1 MSKTNKKE
9 EPNQEKVMTR
19 YDRKMEERRKQA
31 EKDRRDN
38 LISKIV
44 AIAVAVVLIGSI
56 VISVGISVNNKRKAI
71 SGVFMKVGEHK
82 VTSLEYDYYY
92 NIMLTNYM
100 NTYSA
105 FLPYMGLDTTQDLD
119 AQAYDENRTWGDIF
133 DEMAVEQI
141 KETKALAD
149 DAEAAGFV
157 HETADEEY
165 KEYLEG
171 FKSQAQTAGV
181 ALSEYYKSCFGDYA
195 TEARIEPFIRETLYV
210 GAYTQKLLEDNK
222 PTDEEITAK
231 YEENKNNYDSVTYGL
246 YTFSADV
253 TDESTE
259 EEITAAMEA
268 AKAKAEE
275 MKAARLA
282 GEDFQALCDKYDAKN
297 QEASEEEAED
307 EEDAEETSANK
318 NIIENAGYNAI
329 ASSYADWMFD
339 EARQANDIEIVEDES
354 GHKYYVVEFM
364 ERVKPDT
371 TDDRIS
377 SEIASERV
385 NEYTESL
392 TEKYVVED
400 VAGELVYLTKPA
412 AAEEDSAESEEAAES
427 ETEESEEAV
436 GNDAAEIDESAEDT
450 TNSAE

>member
-9 EPNQEKVMTR
+9 EPNQEKVITR

-31 EKDRRDN
+31 EKDKRDN

-105 FLPYMGLDTTQDLD
+105 FLPYMGLDTTQDFD

-149 DAEAAGFV
+149 DAQAAGFV

-171 FKSQAQTAGV
+171 FESQAQTAGV
-181 ALSEYYKSCFGDYA
+181 TLSEYYKSCFGDYA
-195 TEARIEPFIRETLYV
+195 TEARIEPFIRETLYA

-222 PTDEEITAK
+222 PTEEEITAR
-231 YEENKNNYDSVTYGL
+231 YEENKNNYDTVTYGL

-259 EEITAAMEA
+259 EEIAAAMEEM
-268 AKAKAEE
+268 KAKAEE

-282 GEDFQALCDKYDAKN
+282 GEDFQALCDKYDAEN
-297 QEASEEEAED
+297 QEASGEEAAD
-307 EEDAEETSANK
+307 EEDAEETAANK
-318 NIIENAGYNAI
+318 NIIENAGYSAI
-329 ASSYADWMFD
+329 SSSYADWMFD
-339 EARQANDIEIVEDES
+339 EARQANDIEIIEDES

-371 TDDRIS
+371 TEERIS

-385 NEYTESL
+385 SEYTDAL
-392 TEKYVVED
+392 TEKYVIED
-400 VAGELVYLTKPA
+400 VAGELVYLTKPQTT
-412 AAEEDSAESEEAAES
+412 EEDSAESEETAES
-427 ETEESEEAV
+427 ETTESEDAV
-436 GNDAAEIDESAEDT
+436 ENESTENDESAEDT
-450 TNSAE
+450 ADSAE

>member
-9 EPNQEKVMTR
+9 EPNQEKVITR

-31 EKDRRDN
+31 EKDKRDN

-71 SGVFMKVGEHK
+71 SGVFMKVGEHE

-105 FLPYMGLDTTQDLD
+105 FLPYMGLDTTQDFD

-149 DAEAAGFV
+149 DAQAAGFV

-171 FKSQAQTAGV
+171 FESQAQTAGV
-181 ALSEYYKSCFGDYA
+181 TLSEYYKSCFGDYA

-222 PTDEEITAK
+222 PTEEEITAR
-231 YEENKNNYDSVTYGL
+231 YEENKNNYDTVTYGL

-259 EEITAAMEA
+259 EEIAAAMEEM
-268 AKAKAEE
+268 KAKAEE

-282 GEDFQALCDKYDAKN
+282 GEDFQALCDKYDAEN
-297 QEASEEEAED
+297 QEASGEEAAD
-307 EEDAEETSANK
+307 EEDAEETAANK
-318 NIIENAGYNAI
+318 NIIENAGYSAI
-329 ASSYADWMFD
+329 SSSYADWMFD
-339 EARQANDIEIVEDES
+339 EARQANDIEIIEDES

-371 TDDRIS
+371 TEERIS

-385 NEYTESL
+385 SEYTDAL
-392 TEKYVVED
+392 TEKYVIED
-400 VAGELVYLTKPA
+400 VAGELVYLTKPQTT
-412 AAEEDSAESEEAAES
+412 EEDSAESEETVES
-427 ETEESEEAV
+427 ETTESEDAVENESTEKEES
-436 GNDAAEIDESAEDT
+436 AADTADSAE
-450 TNSAE
+450 

>member
-9 EPNQEKVMTR
+9 EPKQEKVMTR

-31 EKDRRDN
+31 EKDKRDN

-82 VTSLEYDYYY
+82 VTALEYDYYY

-105 FLPYMGLDTTQDLD
+105 FLPYMGLDTTKDFD
-119 AQAYDENRTWGDIF
+119 TQAYDENRTWGDIF

-141 KETKALAD
+141 RETKALAD
-149 DAEAAGFV
+149 DAKAAGFV
-157 HETADEEY
+157 HENADEEY

-171 FKSQAQTAGV
+171 FQSQAKTAGV

-195 TEARIEPFIRETLYV
+195 TEARIEPFIKETLYV

-222 PTDEEITAK
+222 PSEEEISAR
-231 YEENKNNYDSVTYGL
+231 YEENKNNYDSVSYGL

-259 EEITAAMEA
+259 EEITAAMEDI
-268 AKAKAEE
+268 KAKAEE
-275 MKAARLA
+275 MKTARLA
-282 GEDFQALCDKYDAKN
+282 GEDFQALCDKYDAQN
-297 QEASEEEAED
+297 QASEEEAAD
-307 EEDAEETSANK
+307 EEDTEEAAANK
-318 NIIENAGYNAI
+318 NIIEDASYNAI
-329 ASSYADWMFD
+329 SSSYADWMFD

-364 ERVKPDT
+364 EREKPDT
-371 TDDRIS
+371 TSDRIS
-377 SEIASERV
+377 NEIASERV
-385 NEYTESL
+385 NEYKEAL
-392 TEKYVVED
+392 VEKYAIED
-400 VAGELVYLTKPA
+400 VAGELVYLTKPETT
-412 AAEEDSAESEEAAES
+412 EEDGAESEETAENETAES
-427 ETEESEEAV
+427 EETAENETTENE
-436 GNDAAEIDESAEDT
+436 NSAEDT
-450 TNSAE
+450 VNGAE